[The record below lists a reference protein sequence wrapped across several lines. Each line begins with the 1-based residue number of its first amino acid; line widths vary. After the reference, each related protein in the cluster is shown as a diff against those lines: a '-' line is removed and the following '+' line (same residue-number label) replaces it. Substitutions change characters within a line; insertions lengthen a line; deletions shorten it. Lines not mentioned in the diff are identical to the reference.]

1 MCTLSGM
8 DVRAQ
13 IRSLTRLVR
22 FHWLLSVHRAR
33 DPHRSGISFGF
44 GVFLGFLPMGA
55 FATVLAFFVS
65 RKTGLPAPPA
75 IAGTFTGNWF
85 TAPFIYAASWWTG
98 KLLTTGRIPGA
109 QVPTETVVKTE
120 GWREAVLSFLAQG
133 PSFMLGIV
141 VVSLLAGL
149 VGYFVISNA
158 VTQVRKIRHL
168 RYMRH
173 IERMGSA
180 S

>member
-1 MCTLSGM
+1 MYLDPM
-8 DVRAQ
+8 DVRGQ
-13 IRSLTRLVR
+13 IRSLSRLVR
-22 FHWLLSVHRAR
+22 FHWLLSVHRSR
-33 DPHRSGISFGF
+33 DPHRSGVSFGF

-55 FATVLAFFVS
+55 LATVLAFFVS

-109 QVPTETVVKTE
+109 QVPAQTVDKSD

-149 VGYFVISNA
+149 VGYVVIRNA
-158 VTQVRKIRHL
+158 VIQVRKIRHL
-168 RYMRH
+168 RYARH
-173 IERMGSA
+173 IERMGHPG
-180 S
+180 